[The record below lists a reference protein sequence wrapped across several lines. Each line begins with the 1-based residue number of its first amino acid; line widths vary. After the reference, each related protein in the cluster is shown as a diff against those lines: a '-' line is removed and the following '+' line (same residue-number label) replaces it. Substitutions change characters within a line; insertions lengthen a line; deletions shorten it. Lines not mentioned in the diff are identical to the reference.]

1 MRQIIFL
8 ATTEE
13 MIVEESR
20 LSASLGEV
28 PPKQLSHPDA
38 STKKFCFWCKDVDE
52 EQDEFWFYLPS
63 DKLRKVRSV
72 QTPKDS
78 RSQIVFLATEERMF
92 VAEKSIGHDCSDAP
106 PDPIPHP
113 DKPAEMF
120 RFWRKDSNENQREF
134 WFYLPA
140 SQFDRLNAVLQ

>member
-1 MRQIIFL
+1 MRQIVFL

-20 LSASLGEV
+20 LPDSLGEV
-28 PPKQLSHPDA
+28 PPEQLTHPDA
-38 STKKFCFWCKDVDE
+38 ATKKFCYWCQDVDE
-52 EQDEFWFYLPS
+52 EEDEFWFYLPA

-72 QTPKDS
+72 QGPQDS

-92 VAEKSIGHDCSDAP
+92 VEEKSIEHASSDVP
-106 PDPIPHP
+106 PDPIHHP

-120 RFWRKDSNENQREF
+120 RFWRKDSNEDQREF